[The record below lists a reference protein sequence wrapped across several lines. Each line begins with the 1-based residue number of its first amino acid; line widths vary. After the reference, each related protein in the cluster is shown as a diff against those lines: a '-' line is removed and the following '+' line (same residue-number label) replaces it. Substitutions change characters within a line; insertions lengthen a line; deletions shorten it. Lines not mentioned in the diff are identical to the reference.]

1 VYALNEEG
9 NKVERTFV
17 IPSKNL
23 KLVSLCIG
31 KNSKYNKYINR
42 WDYIDKY
49 DKFYKSLVS

>member
-31 KNSKYNKYINR
+31 KNYKYNKYINR